1 MDSPSVSSIKS
12 FFSMV
17 VEICKSCLLYVVQ
30 IIIIVNLKVRTC
42 LFGNLKYFW
51 SVHNI
56 FKYILKII
64 FIYGVLF
71 LIILY
76 ICITIF

>member
-1 MDSPSVSSIKS
+1 MDYPSVSSIKR

-17 VEICKSCLLYVVQ
+17 VEICKSCLLYVVH
-30 IIIIVNLKVRTC
+30 IIIIVNLKVKTC

-56 FKYILKII
+56 LSTF
-64 FIYGVLF
+64 
-71 LIILY
+71 
-76 ICITIF
+76 

>member
-1 MDSPSVSSIKS
+1 
-12 FFSMV
+12 MV
-17 VEICKSCLLYVVQ
+17 VEICKSCLLYVGQ

-51 SVHNI
+51 SIRNI
-56 FKYILKII
+56 FKYVLKII